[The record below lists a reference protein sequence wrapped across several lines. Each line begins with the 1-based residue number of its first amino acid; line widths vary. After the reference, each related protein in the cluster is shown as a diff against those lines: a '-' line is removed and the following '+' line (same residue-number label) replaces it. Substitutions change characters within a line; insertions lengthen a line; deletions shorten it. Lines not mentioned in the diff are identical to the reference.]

1 MSLDD
6 PALDMGA
13 LLWWYYPP
21 EMRGY
26 FLETAGYSYDDEFK
40 RRMRV
45 RMALHCLNILLPR
58 EQSFDHFQPD
68 SFTESLIDFRAVF
81 AGHENPQGYMT

>member
-1 MSLDD
+1 MSRDD

-21 EMRGY
+21 EMRGH
-26 FLETAGYSYDDEFK
+26 FLELAGYSYDDEFK

-58 EQSFDHFQPD
+58 EQSFDDFEPD
-68 SFTESLIDFRAVF
+68 LFAESLIDFRAVLD
-81 AGHENPQGYMT
+81 GYENPQGYTT